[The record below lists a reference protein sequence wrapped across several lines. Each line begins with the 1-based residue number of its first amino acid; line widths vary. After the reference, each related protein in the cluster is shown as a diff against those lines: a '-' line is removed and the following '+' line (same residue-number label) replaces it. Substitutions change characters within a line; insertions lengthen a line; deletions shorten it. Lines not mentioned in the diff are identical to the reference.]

1 MSTIKSSAE
10 HLTLNADGASKDIK
24 FQANGVEKASID
36 SSGNLTVS
44 GNLTSVGIDDNA
56 DATAMTI
63 TSDEKIGIG
72 TTIPQ
77 KLLDITDS
85 SSGESIPLVI
95 SNRDT
100 TSGTGQKV
108 TLGFGLARD
117 GGALKPEAGTIE
129 VGREAAWNT
138 DATVDSYMAFS
149 TYLNNSATEKLR
161 ITSSGNVGIGTDSPD
176 SSLEIYKSSTAELMI
191 GSDNGGT
198 AQISLYESNS
208 TTKEATIKYDGLA
221 NNLVIGTSGEA
232 NAIVIPRDT
241 GYVTMPSQ
249 PSFRVGGHNGESG
262 AGTVVK
268 HATFY
273 HNTGSHYSSSTGR
286 FTAPVA
292 GSYFFGVKIISAL
305 ATTSTEQNI
314 KIVKNGST
322 TLDARFQGY
331 TESSTHPTIVLDLA
345 AGDYV
350 NISTANSNTDIY
362 AGAVHNQF
370 YGYLIG

>member
-1 MSTIKSSAE
+1 
-10 HLTLNADGASKDIK
+10 
-24 FQANGVEKASID
+24 
-36 SSGNLTVS
+36 
-44 GNLTSVGIDDNA
+44 
-56 DATAMTI
+56 MTI

-241 GYVTMPSQ
+241 GYVTMPAQ
-249 PSFRVGGHNGESG
+249 PAFAVHKSSDQTLNVGS
-262 AGTVVK
+262 ATIQDWGTEIFDVGSNF
-268 HATFY
+268 AS
-273 HNTGSHYSSSTGR
+273 NTS
-286 FTAPVA
+286 TAPVS
-292 GSYFFGVKIISAL
+292 GKYFFQAQARVDDINTSSSYYIISIN
-305 ATTSTEQNI
+305 TSNRNSLEIIDPNFT
-314 KIVKNGST
+314 G
-322 TLDARFQGY
+322 TLTYLSRSVSGVFDM
-331 TESSTHPTIVLDLA
+331 D
-345 AGDYV
+345 AGDTAQV
-350 NISTANSNTDIY
+350 NVQQYSGSASHVEDSISYTNFS
-362 AGAVHNQF
+362 
-370 YGYLIG
+370 GYLLG